1 MILIFGGTTEGKKV
15 AELFDII
22 GQEYF
27 YSTKT
32 DAHKN
37 IKGKRLYGGMDADEM
52 YSFCSENSIRL
63 IVDAAHPFAV
73 NLHANIFHV
82 SSELQI
88 EVIRYER
95 KFPERQ
101 SNNLLHYFDSYED
114 LTNALLQQNHKTIL
128 ALTGVQTI
136 AKFKAIWEI
145 RNCYFR
151 ILDTE
156 LSKEKAMQTG
166 IPEKYVISMQP
177 EANAKELVRLALDLN
192 AEVLLSK
199 ESGESGFF
207 DTKVEVAKQLN
218 IPLWIV
224 KRPVLPNFKN
234 VANNAKTFLQL
245 FYRKKRTIL
254 KTEGELQ
261 SGFTTGTCVTAA
273 AKACFLA
280 LTEKEFPSWVEVELP
295 GGENTRFAIFPE
307 DLGDKSASCVVIK
320 DAGDDPDVTHA
331 KEIGCELS
339 FSEQQGICFLKGKG
353 IGEVTLPGLQVAV
366 GKPAINPVPQ
376 KMVSDMLTQMAD
388 KYELECGFNVKPF
401 VPEGEELAKQTFNPR
416 IGVVGGISIIG
427 TSGKVM
433 PYSNEAFLASI
444 KQQVKVA
451 KENGCRE
458 IVLTSGKRSE
468 NRLKERFHNLPSLAF
483 IHFGNLV
490 GDTIKLAVD
499 EGIEKINLAIMFG
512 KAVKLAEGHLDT
524 HSKNVVFNPEF
535 LAGLVEESSYP
546 RSIVREVKEMTLANA
561 LIESIPFGEEE
572 PIYQEIAERC
582 YQNCSLL
589 LPKDCKLTFFL
600 LVGDTGVIKKQK
612 LNP

>member
-32 DAHKN
+32 DAHKT
-37 IKGKRLYGGMDADEM
+37 IKGKRFYGGMDADEM
-52 YSFCSENSIRL
+52 RLFCSENNIRL

-73 NLHANIFHV
+73 NLHTNVYNI

-88 EVIRYER
+88 EVLRYER

-101 SNNLLHYFDSYED
+101 SDKLLRYFDSYED
-114 LTNALLQQNHKTIL
+114 LKNKLLQKNHRNIL

-136 AKFKAIWEI
+136 EKFKPVWEK

-151 ILDTE
+151 ILNTE
-156 LSKEKAMQTG
+156 LSKEKAKQTG
-166 IPEKYVISMQP
+166 IPEEFVISMQP
-177 EANAKELVRLALDLN
+177 EANAKELVQLANKLN
-192 AEVLLSK
+192 VEILLSK

-207 DTKVEVAKQLN
+207 ETKVEAAKQLN

-224 KRPVLPNFKN
+224 KRPILPDFKN
-234 VANNAKTFLQL
+234 VANNPKTFLQL
-245 FYRKKRTIL
+245 FYRIKKTAL
-254 KTEGELQ
+254 KIEGELR

-273 AKACFLA
+273 AKACFFA
-280 LTEKEFPSWVEVELP
+280 LTENEFPTWVEVELP
-295 GGENTRFAIFPE
+295 GGEKTKFAIFPE
-307 DLGDKSASCVVIK
+307 DLSDKSASCIVIK
-320 DAGDDPDVTHA
+320 DAGDDPDVIHA

-339 FSEQQGICFLKGKG
+339 FFEKQGIRFLKGKG

-366 GKPAINPVPQ
+366 GEPAINPVPR
-376 KMVSDMLTQMAD
+376 KMISDMLIRLAD
-388 KYELECGFNVKPF
+388 EYELDCGFDITPF
-401 VPEGEELAKQTFNPR
+401 VPEGKKLAKQTFNPR

-444 KQQVKVA
+444 KQQIKVA
-451 KENGCRE
+451 KENDCDE

-468 NRLKERFHNLPSLAF
+468 NRLKERFPNLPSVAF

-490 GDTIKLAVD
+490 GETMKMAIE
-499 EGIEKINLAIMFG
+499 EGVERINLAIMFG
-512 KAVKLAEGHLDT
+512 KAVKLAEGHLNT
-524 HSKNVVFNPEF
+524 HSKNVVFNPDF
-535 LAGLVEESSYP
+535 LSRLVEECAYP
-546 RSIVREVKEMTLANA
+546 KNISAKIKKQKLANA
-561 LIESIPFGEEE
+561 ILEIIPFSQNEA
-572 PIYQEIAERC
+572 IYHKVAEKC
-582 YQNCSLL
+582 YQNCLSLF
-589 LPKDCKLTFFL
+589 PENCKLSLFL
-600 LVGDTGVIKKQK
+600 LVGDRGVIE
-612 LNP
+612 LS